1 MHNPDFTTEIICR
14 LGVEYHVYNTLQI
27 WLVALWSKDCL
38 THASKKNQVSKRRLP
53 MKFPYA
59 SIHDHT
65 KKNMSIC
72 TIHTLILTHA
82 HLHITHTPT
91 HTYMYRHITG
101 TYCTRVLQET
111 RVDESVSRELQL
123 MQSSQVFF
131 FLYFL
136 QHRNSYHYDI
146 IGIVV
151 RSCCILNTFS
161 VTTILFWT
169 QIFMISYNY
178 VVMLLVPQDPRCG
191 PC

>member
-27 WLVALWSKDCL
+27 WLVAFWSKDCL
-38 THASKKNQVSKRRLP
+38 THASKKNQVSKRQLP

-59 SIHDHT
+59 SIHNHT
-65 KKNMSIC
+65 KNMSIC

-101 TYCTRVLQET
+101 TYGTCVLQET

-123 MQSSQVFF
+123 MQSSQVDFF
-131 FLYFL
+131 YIFCNTEILIIMILQELYYV
-136 QHRNSYHYDI
+136 H
-146 IGIVV
+146 VV
-151 RSCCILNTFS
+151 
-161 VTTILFWT
+161 FWT
-169 QIFMISYNY
+169 LFLCPLFFSEHKFLWYRIIM
-178 VVMLLVPQDPRCG
+178 
-191 PC
+191 